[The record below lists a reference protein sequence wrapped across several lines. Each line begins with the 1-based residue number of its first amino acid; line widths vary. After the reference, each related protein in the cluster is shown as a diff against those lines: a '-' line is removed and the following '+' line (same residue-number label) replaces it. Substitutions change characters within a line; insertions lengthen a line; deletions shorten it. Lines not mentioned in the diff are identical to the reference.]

1 MTTVIAVAIFMP
13 SAAFADEGG
22 VSFWVPGLYGSLAAV
37 PVAPG
42 WSFLSVYYHASV
54 SAGAGKALPRDGNI
68 VVGLD
73 GTADVN
79 FFGPAYTIAPPVLDG
94 QLQLSMSAI
103 GGHSSASVMATITGP
118 LGNTISGSRADDVG
132 GFGDLYPLATLKWND
147 GSNNYMTYLTGDIP
161 VGNYSPTRLANIGL
175 GHSAID
181 GGGGYTY
188 LNQTSGFEA
197 SAVLGF
203 TGNFENTDTNYTN
216 GIDAHLDWGVSQ
228 FFNAHLHAGVVG
240 YFYHQLTGD
249 SGQGAKL
256 GSFESR
262 VIGMGPQVGYIFP
275 IDDSLQGYVN
285 LKGYGEFA
293 AANRPSGWNLWFTF
307 SLANAPP
314 G

>member
-1 MTTVIAVAIFMP
+1 MAAVRFTPTRRNVRGLLMTTVIAVAIFMP

-54 SAGAGKALPRDGNI
+54 SAGAGKALPRDGKI

-188 LNQTSGFEA
+188 
-197 SAVLGF
+197 
-203 TGNFENTDTNYTN
+203 
-216 GIDAHLDWGVSQ
+216 
-228 FFNAHLHAGVVG
+228 
-240 YFYHQLTGD
+240 
-249 SGQGAKL
+249 
-256 GSFESR
+256 
-262 VIGMGPQVGYIFP
+262 
-275 IDDSLQGYVN
+275 
-285 LKGYGEFA
+285 
-293 AANRPSGWNLWFTF
+293 
-307 SLANAPP
+307 
-314 G
+314 